1 MSDQKENFNTNWI
14 ELIDPITK
22 NTFFINKQNGIT
34 LHKKV
39 TLSNEEPIIKNTH
52 FMQACKSNNVELVK
66 LAIQL
71 GININY
77 TDENG
82 NTPLMIASKYG
93 NNSIVKIL
101 LSQEII
107 SKCELKTEFEE
118 LSEKYLEKT
127 NQLVGPIQINARSND
142 GKTALYFA
150 CEEKNTETMRML
162 LNKKADQK
170 ISDNK
175 KITPLE
181 LTKRENNIEA
191 MKILLEY

>member
-1 MSDQKENFNTNWI
+1 
-14 ELIDPITK
+14 
-22 NTFFINKQNGIT
+22 
-34 LHKKV
+34 
-39 TLSNEEPIIKNTH
+39 
-52 FMQACKSNNVELVK
+52 MQACKSNNVELVK

-101 LSQEII
+101 LSLEII

-150 CEEKNTETMRML
+150 CEEKNTEIMRML

>member
-1 MSDQKENFNTNWI
+1 MVDVFHMNWL

-22 NTFFINKQNGIT
+22 KTFFINKQDGNT
-34 LHKKV
+34 LHKRV
-39 TLSNEEPIIKNTH
+39 DLLCEEPIIKSTH
-52 FMQACKSNNVELVK
+52 FFQACKSNNIELVK
-66 LAIQL
+66 LAIKL

-93 NNSIVKIL
+93 NNNIVKIL
-101 LSQEII
+101 LSEEIV

-127 NQLVGPIQINARSND
+127 NQLIGPIQINARSHE
-142 GKTALYFA
+142 GKTALYYA
-150 CEEKNTETMRML
+150 CEGNNTEIIRML
-162 LNKKADQK
+162 LDKNADQK

-175 KITPLE
+175 NITPLE
-181 LTKRENNIEA
+181 SAKRENNIQA